1 MKGETLLEFIKKSGK
16 PLSFKEISDA
26 FGLKASE
33 RKKLKHTLKEL
44 LIQGKILR
52 NRKGLYLPVKEVKL
66 ITGFFEA
73 HRNGF
78 GFVIPDSPKEKDV
91 FIPPHATMG
100 AMHGDRVVARL
111 EQRRKREGRIIR
123 ILERAVKRI
132 VGEVERSGPIFYIQP
147 RKKNINQQIVIAPG
161 DIKVKPGD
169 IVLAEITTYQAI
181 NKPLVARILKVFEK
195 PKSPRED
202 IEILTYE
209 YELPKKFPKEVVNV
223 VEGLSLKSVSK
234 RQFKNRVDLRELP
247 TVTIDGENAKDF
259 DDAVSIKKTK
269 NGFILW
275 VHIADVSHY
284 VKWNS
289 PVDVEARQRATSV
302 YLPDRVIPMLPP
314 ALSENL
320 CSLLPK
326 TPRLTF
332 TVEMHFS
339 KSGERKETLFY
350 PSVIQTIERMTYTSV
365 KKILVDRDPEE
376 IKKYKALVP
385 HFEKMA
391 ELCEILKN
399 KRKKRGSLDF
409 DLPEPEVLLD
419 IKGDP
424 QAIIKAERNL
434 AHFIIEEFMIAANE
448 AVAEFLYSKNI
459 PCLYRVHEEPESNK
473 IQYLTR
479 IIKNLGILKED
490 LKPSEFHEFIEV
502 VKGTPYEE
510 IVNYLILRS
519 LKQARYSP
527 ENVGHFGLASECY
540 THFTSPIRRYP
551 DLIVHRI
558 LKEFLQKGKIS
569 KERKKKL
576 EEILPD
582 IAIHSSRM
590 ERKADDVERQSI
602 QIMRVWFMKEK
613 VGEEFDG
620 KVTMVTPEG
629 LRVRLEEYYI
639 EGFLPVSYMTDDF
652 YQFDDKRYCL
662 TGLKRKRKF
671 TIGTPIQVR
680 VSKVSIEDREIIFEL
695 R

>member
-1 MKGETLLEFIKKSGK
+1 MKGESILEFIKKSGK

-33 RKKLKHTLKEL
+33 RKKLKYTLKEL
-44 LIQGKILR
+44 LVQGKILR
-52 NRKGLYLPVKEVKL
+52 NRKGLYLPIKEAKL
-66 ITGFFEA
+66 VTGFFES

-78 GFVIPDSPKEKDV
+78 GFVIPDSPKERDI

-100 AMHGDRVVARL
+100 AMHADRVIARL
-111 EQRRKREGRIIR
+111 EQSRKREGRIIR
-123 ILERAVKRI
+123 IIERAVKKI
-132 VGEVERSGPIFYIQP
+132 VGKIEKSGQIFYIQP
-147 RKKNINQQIVIAPG
+147 RKKNISQQIVVAPG
-161 DIKVKPGD
+161 DIKIKPGD
-169 IVLAEITTYQAI
+169 IVLAEITTYQ
-181 NKPLVARILKVFEK
+181 PMVAKIVKVFEK
-195 PKSPRED
+195 PKTPRED
-202 IEILTYE
+202 LEILIYE
-209 YELPKKFPKEVVNV
+209 YELPKKFPKDVVNAS
-223 VEGLSLKSVSK
+223 EKLFLKGISK
-234 RQFKNRVDLRELP
+234 TEFKNRVDLRELP

-259 DDAVSIKKTK
+259 DDAVSIKKTR

-284 VKWNS
+284 VKWDS
-289 PVDVEARQRATSV
+289 PLDIEARKRGTSV

-314 ALSENL
+314 ELSENL

-332 TVEMHFS
+332 TVEMHFN
-339 KSGERKETLFY
+339 KLGERKQSLFY
-350 PSVIQTIERMTYTSV
+350 PSIIQTMERMTYTSV
-365 KKILVDRDPEE
+365 KKILIDRDSEE

-391 ELCEILKN
+391 ELCEILKS

-424 QAIIKAERNL
+424 MGIIKAERNL

-448 AVAEFLYSKNI
+448 AVAEFLYSKDV
-459 PCLYRVHEEPESNK
+459 PCLYRVHEEPETNK
-473 IQYLTR
+473 IQYLTK

-502 VKGTPYEE
+502 VKETPYEE

-551 DLIVHRI
+551 DLVVHRI
-558 LKEFLQKGKIS
+558 LKEFLKKGKIS
-569 KERKKKL
+569 KERKKEL
-576 EEILPD
+576 EKILPD
-582 IAIHSSRM
+582 IAIYSSRM
-590 ERKADDVERQSI
+590 ERRADDVERDAI
-602 QIMRVWFMKEK
+602 EIMRAWFMKDK
-613 VGEEFDG
+613 IGEEFEG
-620 KVTMVTPEG
+620 RVTMVTPEG
-629 LRVRLEEYYI
+629 LRVRLEDYYI

-662 TGLKRKRKF
+662 TGFKRKRKF
-671 TIGTPIQVR
+671 TIGTPLKVIL
-680 VSKVSIEDREIIFEL
+680 SKVSIEEREIIFEL
-695 R
+695 L